1 MNIDCEGIVDNENG
15 QLWLMGVPTHH
26 NKMSHFV
33 TFQALDYIKQS
44 NRTINVI
51 VRTISLPDRPLFCF
65 TYDFILSQ
73 RIKSGANHKRLP
85 RTVFLAFH
93 TPHARRPRAPGNVSR
108 SARFSLP
115 NPCRCPYPILFFPA
129 SIDHPWSWFTL

>member
-26 NKMSHFV
+26 NNMSQFV

-51 VRTISLPDRPLFCF
+51 V
-65 TYDFILSQ
+65 
-73 RIKSGANHKRLP
+73 
-85 RTVFLAFH
+85 
-93 TPHARRPRAPGNVSR
+93 
-108 SARFSLP
+108 
-115 NPCRCPYPILFFPA
+115 
-129 SIDHPWSWFTL
+129 